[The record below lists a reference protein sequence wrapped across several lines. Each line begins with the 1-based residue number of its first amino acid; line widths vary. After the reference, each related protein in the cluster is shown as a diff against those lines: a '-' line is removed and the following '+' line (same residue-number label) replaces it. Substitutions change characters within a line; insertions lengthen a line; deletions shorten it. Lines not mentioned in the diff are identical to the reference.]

1 MSCENTDPKKLLS
14 HLESYQ
20 NEMVQALETLVNTDS
35 PSTDKECMDA
45 FAELVARLWK
55 SVGAKVDILPQEG
68 YGNHVRVEW
77 GSGNE
82 TLLILCHMDTVWDK
96 GETKNRPFRIEDGKA
111 FGPGVYDMKAGIV
124 EALFA
129 VKTLADLGISLDKK
143 IVVLHNSDEEIGS
156 LSSRRII
163 EEEAKR
169 SSAVLVLEPSAR
181 GGALKTWR
189 KGVGDF
195 TFTIKGRA
203 AHAGAD
209 YEKGISAIKEA
220 AHQILRL
227 HGMTDL
233 EEGTTVN
240 VGVVKGGTRPNVVAE
255 TAVLEVDL
263 RVKTMRAAELVV
275 PEILNT
281 RPYDPSTKIYVE
293 GGLNRPPMER
303 TEGNLRLFCLAQDI
317 GKKMGISLEESGTGG
332 GSDGNFTSALGI
344 PTLDGLGAVGD
355 DAHAITEY
363 TVLSSLP
370 ERAAIVAGLM
380 IEI

>member
-129 VKTLADLGISLDKK
+129 VKTLADLGISPDKK

-281 RPYDPSTKIYVE
+281 KPYDPSTKIYVE

-363 TVLSSLP
+363 AVLSSLP